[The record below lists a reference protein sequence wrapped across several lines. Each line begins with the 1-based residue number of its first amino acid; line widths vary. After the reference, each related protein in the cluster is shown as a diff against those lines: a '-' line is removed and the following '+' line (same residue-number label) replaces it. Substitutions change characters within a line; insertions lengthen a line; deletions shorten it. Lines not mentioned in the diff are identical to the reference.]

1 MWSVRGWGVA
11 QNQEGGGCVECEG
24 VGGYTVSGGWGGV
37 WSVRGW
43 GVAQN
48 QEGGGCV
55 ECEGVGGCTV
65 SGGWGVCGV

>member
-1 MWSVRGWGVA
+1 M
-11 QNQEGGGCVECEG
+11 
-24 VGGYTVSGGWGGV
+24 

-55 ECEGVGGCTV
+55 ECEGVGGCTEP
-65 SGGWGVCGV
+65 GGWGAFCTEEITHLITLRPRWTLGRGGRTSSRALRYLMM